1 MQGACRRLSF
11 GYYSQKSAYG
21 RFDQSSQVLDQ
32 RQAPA
37 VGGDRGARAG
47 ILQATQP
54 LGCQYKELAQKD
66 MVEDVDDEDEEVF
79 EPPEKVIVC
88 GNNFS
93 RHFDLEAIPIIYL
106 GTS

>member
-1 MQGACRRLSF
+1 MGDSINHRR
-11 GYYSQKSAYG
+11 
-21 RFDQSSQVLDQ
+21 SSINVKPPPLV
-32 RQAPA
+32 AIG
-37 VGGDRGARAG
+37 VARAG